1 MILKRIG
8 LGKYRLD
15 IGLPWGYLDYIDIE
29 DPHIEDSPYGK
40 NYYTNLMFENLYP
53 VDIIPVFPRI
63 SKDLFRKIKNSQNLS
78 KEEKEQVSH
87 ILNFLYEPD
96 YEKGVKHYNDLLSL
110 YSIIPRGKTVSYI
123 RLYATDNTQ
132 LSESIVSNYETVPVK
147 EFIDS
152 LKERFGGGIVG
163 SLVGTMRRFSQSA
176 YLTPDD
182 INRFTEN
189 LNNKG
194 YLPAI
199 IQAAAAGVQGF
210 KIDFPKVWDSTN
222 YNRTLNI
229 NISFSCPYGHPEVLY
244 QWIFAPLIAI
254 VLLGS
259 PINIY
264 GFTGVP
270 LYVRVKAYGQFDVKL
285 GAIQSITINRGGQN
299 TVYNMY
305 KQPLKLEVT
314 MTVIDLYSQ
323 FSAEYTQF
331 KNNPIDAQ
339 DILTSP
345 ISSEDDPFSDESIN
359 PSSQP
364 TVSSLIN
371 SLRPVTDANISS
383 PIQYIKDKNINKPL
397 FSFTRR
403 KKNKNSGG

>member
-8 LGKYRLD
+8 LGKYRLE
-15 IGLPWGYLDYIDIE
+15 IGLPWGYLDYIDVE
-29 DPHIEDSPYGK
+29 DRHIKGSPYGR

-53 VDIIPVFPRI
+53 VDIIPVFPRL
-63 SKDLFRKIKNSQNLS
+63 SKDLFRKIKNSKDLS
-78 KEEKEQVSH
+78 EEDREQISH
-87 ILNFLYEPD
+87 MLNFLYEPD
-96 YEKGVKHYNDLLSL
+96 YEKGVEHYNKLLSL
-110 YSIIPRGKTVSYI
+110 YSIIPIGKRVSYI

-132 LSESIVSNYETVPVK
+132 LSESITSNYETVPVR

-152 LKERFGGGIVG
+152 LKERFGGGLLGNIID
-163 SLVGTMRRFSQSA
+163 TMRRFSQSA

-182 INRFTEN
+182 IDRFTES
-189 LNNKG
+189 LEDKG

-210 KIDFPKVWDSTN
+210 KIDFPKVWNSTS

-229 NISFSCPYGHPEVLY
+229 NISFSCPYGHPKVLY

-259 PINIY
+259 PVNIY
-264 GFTGVP
+264 GFTGIP

-305 KQPLKLEVT
+305 KQPLKVEVT
-314 MTVIDLYSQ
+314 MSVIDLYSQ

-331 KNNPIDAQ
+331 KNDPIDSE

-345 ISSEDDPFSDESIN
+345 ISTKDDPFDDESIN

-364 TVSSLIN
+364 TVSSFIN
-371 SLRPVTDANISS
+371 SLRPVEDAVVSS
-383 PIQYIKDKNINKPL
+383 PIQHIKDRNISGHF
-397 FSFTRR
+397 FSFTR
-403 KKNKNSGG
+403 KKKK